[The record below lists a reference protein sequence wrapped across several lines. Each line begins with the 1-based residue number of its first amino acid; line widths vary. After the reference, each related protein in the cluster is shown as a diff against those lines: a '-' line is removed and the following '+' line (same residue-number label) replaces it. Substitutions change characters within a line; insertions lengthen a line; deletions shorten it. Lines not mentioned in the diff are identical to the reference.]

1 VLTDDEIGLV
11 WRAAMPLQ
19 SPQGPLV
26 RLLLLTLARRDEVA
40 GMSWGEVAADLS
52 TWTQPGERTK
62 NGKPHVVHLS
72 APARAVLR
80 QMLGVAERGPLPDLP
95 PADQLVFGVSKNR
108 PITAHSW
115 IKRALDTAIAEELGK
130 RPRKAGRPVP
140 ALPPWVLHDFR
151 RSGVTWLAGAGFP
164 PHVADRL
171 LNHVGG
177 TISGVA
183 AVYQRGEFLAERK
196 AALDA
201 WATHVLACAE
211 GREAPSKVASLDS
224 ERKRRRTQ

>member
-1 VLTDDEIGLV
+1 M
-11 WRAAMPLQ
+11 A
-19 SPQGPLV
+19 
-26 RLLLLTLARRDEVA
+26 
-40 GMSWGEVAADLS
+40 WGEIAADLS

-62 NGKPHVVHLS
+62 NGKPHVVHLA
-72 APARAVLR
+72 APARAILR
-80 QMLGVAERGPLPDLP
+80 ELLGVTDRERAPDLP
-95 PADQLVFGVSKNR
+95 PADQLVFGLSRNR
-108 PITAHSW
+108 PITAFSW
-115 IKRALDTAIAEELGK
+115 IKRELEGVIAAELDE
-130 RPRKAGRPVP
+130 RPQKGRKGAAKP
-140 ALPPWVLHDFR
+140 APWVMHDFR

-201 WATHVLACAE
+201 WAEHVMACAE
-211 GREAPSKVASLDS
+211 GREMPAKVTRLA
-224 ERKRRRTQ
+224 ERRIPNARS